1 MQTREV
7 TVKPSTAA
15 LREVETELLV
25 VPVLEEET
33 ATDLEGLDRAVGGIL
48 KDAQSRGEFRGKRFE
63 LLGAAV
69 QDAGWRARR
78 VLLIG
83 AGRGAPSI
91 RHLRHLAAAA
101 ATAAGKQHARTVAF
115 VIRGRCATPG
125 GAQAVAEGLVL
136 GTFDPGSYKTDDDTH
151 HVTELIVSAP
161 AGEPTG
167 LERVT
172 ARGALLGE
180 CGNQARHL
188 ANEPGNTLTPQ
199 VFGERARTLVA
210 DTALEV
216 EILEPP
222 AIEALKMGM
231 LLGVARGSA
240 EPPRVIV
247 MRHQPRG
254 APEGPVLGLVGKGV
268 TFDSGGIS
276 LKPAESMERMKD
288 DMAGGA
294 AVMCA
299 MRAISRLNVGIQ
311 VIGVIPA
318 TENLPGGRAI
328 KPGDVLR
335 SAAGKTVEVI
345 NTDAEGRLILGDAL
359 WYAKHLGAS
368 HLVDVATLTGGCVVA
383 LGKVTTGLFGTPTR
397 WVDAVMAAGETAGE
411 QLWSLPVFE
420 EYAELLR
427 SDIADLKNSG
437 GRAASPISAAM
448 FLKAFTGGTPWA
460 HLDIAGTAWNDEAR
474 PYEPKGPTGVVV
486 RTLVELAC
494 DSARWQAVGA
504 ESP

>member
-1 MQTREV
+1 MQTEEMMV
-7 TVKPSTAA
+7 TSSTAA
-15 LREVETELLV
+15 LCEVAAELLV
-25 VPVLEEET
+25 MPVLEQET

-48 KDAQSRGEFRGKRFE
+48 NDARSRGEFRGKRFE
-63 LLGAAV
+63 QLGAAV

-91 RHLRHLAAAA
+91 RQLRHLAAAA
-101 ATAAGKQHARTVAF
+101 SAAAGQQRARTVAF
-115 VIRGRCATPG
+115 VIRGGSAALD

-136 GTFDPGSYKTDDDTH
+136 GTFDAGSYKTDDDTH
-151 HVTELIVSAP
+151 RVTGLIVSAP
-161 AGEPTG
+161 SGEPTA
-167 LERVT
+167 LERAT
-172 ARGALLGE
+172 GRGALLGE
-180 CGNQARHL
+180 CSNRAREL
-188 ANEPGNTLTPQ
+188 ANEPGNTLTPH
-199 VFGERARTLVA
+199 VFGERARALAA

-216 EILEPP
+216 EVLEPP

-247 MRHQPRG
+247 MRHLPKG

-276 LKPAESMERMKD
+276 LKAADSMERMKE

-299 MRAISRLNVGIQ
+299 MRAISRLNVGVK

-359 WYAKHLGAS
+359 WYAKHLGAT
-368 HLVDVATLTGGCVVA
+368 HLVDVATLTGGCVIA
-383 LGKVTTGLFGTPTR
+383 LGKITTGLFGTPAG

-411 QLWSLPVFE
+411 QLWPLPVFE

-427 SDIADLKNSG
+427 SDLADLKNSG

-448 FLKAFTGGTPWA
+448 FLKAFTEGTPWA

-474 PYEPKGPTGVVV
+474 PHRPKGPTGVAV

-494 DSARWQAVGA
+494 DSARWQAVGS
-504 ESP
+504 ESA

>member
-1 MQTREV
+1 MV
-7 TVKPSTAA
+7 TPSTAA
-15 LREVETELLV
+15 LCEVEAELLV

-33 ATDLEGLDRAVGGIL
+33 AQDLEGLDRAVGGIL
-48 KDAQSRGEFRGKRFE
+48 KDARSRGEFRGKRFE
-63 LLGAAV
+63 QLGAAV
-69 QDAGWRARR
+69 QDEGWRARR

-101 ATAAGKQHARTVAF
+101 AAAAGKQRARTVAF
-115 VIRGRCATPG
+115 VIRGGSATPD
-125 GAQAVAEGLVL
+125 GAQAAAEGLVL
-136 GTFDPGSYKTDDDTH
+136 GTFGAGSYKTDDDTH
-151 HVTELIVSAP
+151 RVSELTVSAP

-167 LERVT
+167 LGRLT

-188 ANEPGNTLTPQ
+188 ANEPGNALTPQ
-199 VFGERARTLVA
+199 VFGECARTLVA

-216 EILEPP
+216 EVLEPP

-231 LLGVARGSA
+231 LLGVARGSV

-254 APEGPVLGLVGKGV
+254 APESPVLGLVGKGV

-276 LKPAESMERMKD
+276 LKPADSMERMKD

-359 WYAKHLGAS
+359 WYAKRLGAT
-368 HLVDVATLTGGCVVA
+368 HLIDVATLTGGCVVA
-383 LGKVTTGLFGTPTR
+383 LGKITTGLFGTPAR

-411 QLWSLPVFE
+411 QLWALPVFE
-420 EYAELLR
+420 DYAELLQ

-474 PYEPKGPTGVVV
+474 PYEPKGPTGVAV

-504 ESP
+504 ESA